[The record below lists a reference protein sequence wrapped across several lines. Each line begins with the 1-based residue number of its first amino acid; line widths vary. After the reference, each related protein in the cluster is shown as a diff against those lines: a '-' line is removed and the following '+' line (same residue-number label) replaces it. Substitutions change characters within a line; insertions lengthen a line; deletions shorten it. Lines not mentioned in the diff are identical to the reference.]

1 MKPFLYAPT
10 NAEQI
15 ALINAAYDAGFRAE
29 AWLDNRD
36 GLIQCIRSTNPKEIE
51 AYPYVAALIPHVV
64 SFLSKETFAQ
74 HRAAGMGTACNSVT
88 HFITM
93 IKRLA

>member
-10 NAEQI
+10 VNAQV
-15 ALINAAYDAGFRAE
+15 ATINAVYDAGFNVAGWNDQRE
-29 AWLDNRD
+29 AV
-36 GLIQCIRSTNPKEIE
+36 IKCIRETNPKNIE
-51 AYPYVAALIPHVV
+51 AYPYLAALTPHLV

-74 HRAAGMGTACNSVT
+74 HRAAGMGTACNSVA